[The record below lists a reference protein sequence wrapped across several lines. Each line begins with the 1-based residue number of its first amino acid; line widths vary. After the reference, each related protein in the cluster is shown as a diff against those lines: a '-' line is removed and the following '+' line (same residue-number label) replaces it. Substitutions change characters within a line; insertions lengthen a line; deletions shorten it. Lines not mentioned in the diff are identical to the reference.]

1 MTIPGS
7 EYLTKILHAASQ
19 SLLIPDIV
27 GLLFFLVFAFMELG
41 SFVAEMRRRK
51 VIQPVNLL
59 EVIHDV
65 GGVSLWQMR
74 NLQQVLDSS
83 ALNPRQKKLV
93 SDLLA
98 KPGLSPEV
106 RRLVAQDIL
115 DREEFRFKQTL
126 DKTDLLAKLSP
137 VFGLMGT
144 LIPLGPGL
152 AALGQGDVRGLSEA
166 VIIAFDTTVVGV
178 AAGAVG
184 ALISRVRRR
193 WYEQDLRYLELLLEL
208 VVGGESRAVQETE
221 AGAVIRRRS

>member
-74 NLQQVLDSS
+74 NL
-83 ALNPRQKKLV
+83 
-93 SDLLA
+93 
-98 KPGLSPEV
+98 
-106 RRLVAQDIL
+106 
-115 DREEFRFKQTL
+115 
-126 DKTDLLAKLSP
+126 
-137 VFGLMGT
+137 
-144 LIPLGPGL
+144 
-152 AALGQGDVRGLSEA
+152 
-166 VIIAFDTTVVGV
+166 
-178 AAGAVG
+178 
-184 ALISRVRRR
+184 
-193 WYEQDLRYLELLLEL
+193 
-208 VVGGESRAVQETE
+208 
-221 AGAVIRRRS
+221 

>member
-1 MTIPGS
+1 M
-7 EYLTKILHAASQ
+7 
-19 SLLIPDIV
+19 
-27 GLLFFLVFAFMELG
+27 
-41 SFVAEMRRRK
+41 
-51 VIQPVNLL
+51 
-59 EVIHDV
+59 
-65 GGVSLWQMR
+65 
-74 NLQQVLDSS
+74 
-83 ALNPRQKKLV
+83 
-93 SDLLA
+93 
-98 KPGLSPEV
+98 
-106 RRLVAQDIL
+106 AQDIL

-221 AGAVIRRRS
+221 AGAVVRRRN